1 MIPTLRG
8 SCLCGNVEFRIS
20 GEIPKIY
27 QCHCS
32 LCRKVSG
39 SASNAALLIEAKG
52 FEWATGENEISSYST
67 RSGFKSDFCGT
78 CGSPVPNLT
87 RDGSK
92 YWIPAGLL
100 EESALLEVSVH
111 VYVGSKAGWDVISGD
126 YPHFQKMPDEETLKQ
141 LIGQKP
147 KNPDE

>member
-1 MIPTLRG
+1 MIPALRG
-8 SCLCGNVEFRIS
+8 CCLCGKVEFRIS

-39 SASNAALLIEAKG
+39 SASNSALLMAVEG
-52 FEWATGENEISSYST
+52 FEWITGENEISSYT
-67 RSGFKSDFCGT
+67 TPGGFKSDFCGT

-100 EESALLEVSVH
+100 EESDLLEVSVH
-111 VYVGSKAGWDVISGD
+111 VYVGSKASWDVIGGD
-126 YPHFQKMPDEETLKQ
+126 YPHFQEMPDKETLKR
-141 LIGQKP
+141 LTERK
-147 KNPDE
+147 E